1 MAYIGA
7 QPKSVTY
14 LVDTFS
20 GNASEVNFTLRVE
33 PVSKAALLV
42 FVDGARKTTNE
53 YTVVGST
60 LTFNSAPAS
69 GTNNIQVVFLGLY
82 AAVNITTD
90 ASISTNKLV
99 DQAVT
104 TDKIADNA
112 VTSAKIAP
120 GTVIAADILDGTVD
134 NNKLVSANITGDK
147 LVANTITSRE
157 IADANVTSIKMSN
170 TGVTSGTYGANSF
183 IPVIT
188 VDQAGRITNI
198 SNTKIN
204 AINSKTYFV
213 GQF

>member
-14 LVDTFS
+14 LLDTFS
-20 GNASEVNFTLRVE
+20 GNASQQSFTLRVE

-42 FVDGARKTTNE
+42 FVDGARKTTDE
-53 YTVVGST
+53 YTVVGKT
-60 LTFNSAPAS
+60 LTFTSAPAS

-104 TDKIADNA
+104 TGKIADEA
-112 VTSAKIAP
+112 VT
-120 GTVIAADILDGTVD
+120 T
-134 NNKLVSANITGDK
+134 NKLANNVVTTIKVEDYNITS
-147 LVANTITSRE
+147 V
-157 IADANVTSIKMSN
+157 KMSN
-170 TGVTSGTYGANSF
+170 TGVTSGTYGNTSY
-183 IPVIT
+183 IPTIT

-198 SNTKIN
+198 SNTNIS
-204 AINSKTYFV
+204 ISSRLYFM